1 MTTSPYKTLTASPE
15 WQTLLAC
22 RDRLQNTPMK
32 ALFVDDAERAGRY
45 FIGGAG
51 LSLDFSKNRLTD
63 EVLDALM
70 QLARSCKLEER
81 REALLRGDKVNTTE
95 GRPALHT
102 ALRNP
107 GTDAIFI
114 DGQDVVAEVNATLAR
129 MDTFVQEVLNHSRTG
144 YTGKGFTD
152 VVSIGIGGS
161 FLGPKLVSEALQPY
175 QSSGLNCHYVANID
189 GTEICETLAGIN
201 PETTLFLI
209 QSKSF
214 GTRETL
220 ENSKVARD
228 WFVEHSGSTQAVASH
243 FMAVTANTA
252 AACDFGIDPDNVFPM
267 WDWVGGRYSL
277 WSAIGLPVALTIGM
291 GNFRALLA
299 GAHAMD
305 THFRDAP
312 LSKNLPVVMA
322 MLGVWYNNFWD
333 AQTHAILPYD
343 HYLRSL
349 PDHLQQLDMESNGKR
364 VNQHGEAL
372 DYQSGPVIWGG
383 VGANGQ
389 HAYHQLIHQGTRLVP
404 ADFII
409 PLQTHNPVA
418 THHADLFAN
427 CLGQS
432 RAMMAGKTLAEAK
445 AELVAAGAS
454 DADIERLAP
463 HKVVPGNQPSNTL
476 MMNKVTPETVGA
488 LIALYEHRTFVQGVI
503 WDVDSFDQWGVE
515 LGKQLGQDILPRLLQ
530 SNTTG
535 ETSDSATENLIE
547 LFRSANRL

>member
-1 MTTSPYKTLTASPE
+1 MTSPRSVLTSTPE
-15 WQTLLAC
+15 WQELKTC
-22 RDRLQNTPMK
+22 QERLKSSPMR
-32 ALFVDDAERAGRY
+32 ALFASDPGRAKRY
-45 FIGGAG
+45 FIDGAG

-63 EVLDALM
+63 DVLDALM
-70 QLARSCKLEER
+70 ALARRCKLEDR
-81 REALLRGDKVNTTE
+81 RAALLGGEKVNITE
-95 GRPALHT
+95 NRPALHT

-107 GTDAIFI
+107 GADSLVI
-114 DGQDVVAEVNATLAR
+114 DGVDVIAEVNSTLKR
-129 MDTFVQEVLNHSRTG
+129 MDTFVQEVLSQSRKG
-144 YTGKGFTD
+144 YTGKAFTD

-161 FLGPKLVSEALQPY
+161 FLGPKLVTEALQPY
-175 QSSGLNCHYVANID
+175 RQPGLRCHYVANID
-189 GTEICETLAGIN
+189 GTEICETLAKVN
-201 PETTLFLI
+201 PETTLFLV

-220 ENSKVARD
+220 ENSKVARK
-228 WFVEHSGSTQAVASH
+228 WFLDHCSNTQAVASH
-243 FMAVTANTA
+243 FMAVTANTPA
-252 AACDFGIDPDNVFPM
+252 AQAFGIDPDNVFPM

-277 WSAIGLPVALTIGM
+277 WSAIGLPVALTVGM

-312 LSKNLPVVMA
+312 LEKNLPVVMA
-322 MLGVWYNNFWD
+322 MLGIWYNNFWGSE
-333 AQTHAILPYD
+333 THAILPYD

-349 PDHLQQLDMESNGKR
+349 PDHLQQLDMESSGKR
-364 VNQHGEAL
+364 VSQHGESL

-389 HAYHQLIHQGTRLVP
+389 HAYHQLIHQGTRLIP

-432 RAMMAGKTLAEAK
+432 RAMMTGKTLEEAK
-445 AELVAAGAS
+445 TELAAGGCCE
-454 DADIERLAP
+454 ADVERLAP
-463 HKVVPGNQPSNTL
+463 HKVIPGNQPSNTL
-476 MMNKVTPETVGA
+476 MMEKVTPETVGA

-503 WDVDSFDQWGVE
+503 WDIDSFDQWGVE
-515 LGKQLGQDILPRLLQ
+515 LGKQLGQDILPRLLKP
-530 SNTTG
+530 G
-535 ETSDSATENLIE
+535 EEGKASDSATDNLIE
-547 LFRSANRL
+547 LFRQSNRL

>member
-1 MTTSPYKTLTASPE
+1 MTSPYAALTTSPE
-15 WQTLLAC
+15 WQALLAC
-22 RDRLQNTPMK
+22 RDKLQGSPMK
-32 ALFVDDAERAGRY
+32 ALFADDPERATRY
-45 FIGGAG
+45 FIDGAG

-63 EVLDALM
+63 EVLEALM
-70 QLARSCKLEER
+70 QLARSRKLEER
-81 REALLRGDKVNTTE
+81 RTALLCGEKVNTTE
-95 GRPALHT
+95 DRPALHT
-102 ALRNP
+102 ALRNA
-107 GTDAIFI
+107 GTNTIVI
-114 DGQDVVAEVNATLAR
+114 DGQNVVAEVNTTLAR
-129 MDTFVQEVLNHSRTG
+129 MDTFVQEVRNQSRTG
-144 YTGKGFTD
+144 YTGKAFTD

-175 QSSGLNCHYVANID
+175 QSSGLRCHYVANID
-189 GTEICETLAGIN
+189 GTEICETLAGLH
-201 PETTLFLI
+201 PETTLFLV

-220 ENSKVARD
+220 ENSRVARA
-228 WFVEHSGSTQAVASH
+228 WFIERSGSEQAVASH

-252 AACDFGIDPDNVFPM
+252 AAQDFGIDPDNVFPM

-291 GNFRALLA
+291 NNFRALLA

-305 THFRDAP
+305 THFQNAP
-312 LSKNLPVVMA
+312 LKENLPVVMA
-322 MLGVWYNNFWD
+322 MLGVWYNNFWGAD
-333 AQTHAILPYD
+333 THAILPYD

-364 VNQHGEAL
+364 VNLRGETL
-372 DYQSGPVIWGG
+372 EYQTGPVIWGG

-389 HAYHQLIHQGTRLVP
+389 HAYHQLIHQGTRLIP

-432 RAMMAGKTLAEAK
+432 RAMMTGKTLEEAK
-445 AELVAAGAS
+445 AELAASGAS
-454 DADIERLAP
+454 EEDIEQLAP

-476 MMNKVTPETVGA
+476 MMKKVTPKTVGA

-530 SNTTG
+530 SSTTG
-535 ETSDSATENLIE
+535 EASDTGTDNLIK
-547 LFRSANRL
+547 LFRSANRP